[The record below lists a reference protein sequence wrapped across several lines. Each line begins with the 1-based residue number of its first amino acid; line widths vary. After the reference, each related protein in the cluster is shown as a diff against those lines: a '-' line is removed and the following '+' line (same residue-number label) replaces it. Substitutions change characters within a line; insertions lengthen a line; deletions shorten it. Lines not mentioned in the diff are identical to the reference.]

1 MICVLNQVANFRVK
15 TINNTQIVVSCTLRR
30 RRNADVNV
38 EIEIN
43 IDIGNEYIVDYFW
56 SSLIIMSIKHFR
68 LLQLWFMNQS
78 CRDIFAEVFIGLIGL
93 FFLDFLNIRRKILIP
108 SLVVMRN
115 LFLCKILYKLSVIN
129 INMHDSTRM

>member
-68 LLQLWFMNQS
+68 LL
-78 CRDIFAEVFIGLIGL
+78 
-93 FFLDFLNIRRKILIP
+93 
-108 SLVVMRN
+108 
-115 LFLCKILYKLSVIN
+115 
-129 INMHDSTRM
+129 